1 MITANIHLGKDVSIE
16 KDASINNVRIGDGT
30 KIASCVRV
38 FGSPEHIL
46 EVGKGCYFGLNTIVE
61 GYNAQVTIGDHVS
74 FAQNVNLMSGSG
86 PNASQKMQQLFPIE
100 KGKVSIGKHSWIG
113 ASAVIMP
120 NVSIGNYCIVAAN
133 SFVNQSFPDFSI
145 IGGTPAKLIRT
156 LTQTEIDKLNSN
168 D

>member
-1 MITANIHLGKDVSIE
+1 MITANIHLGKDVQIE
-16 KDASINNVRIGDGT
+16 KDASINNVRIGDLT
-30 KIASCVRV
+30 KIAGGVKV
-38 FGSPEHIL
+38 FGSAAHIL

-86 PNASQKMQQLFPIE
+86 PNASEVMQRIFPIV
-100 KGKVSIGKHSWIG
+100 KGPVSIGDHTWIG

-120 NVSIGNYCIVAAN
+120 NVSLGKYCIVAAN
-133 SFVNQSFPDFSI
+133 SFVNGSFPDYSV

-156 LTQTEIDKLNSN
+156 LTSKEIEQLQHD
-168 D
+168 